1 MVKKS
6 LIFVAAFLLAQ
17 SSLWAGEVRLLSLG
31 VSSLEVAFWPQT
43 DTLLDHCHLV
53 LRRMAR
59 FRRLHT
65 MEKKLSKEQM
75 QEQKQSVQKEMTKA
89 EREQCYECDCCGYIY
104 DPADGDGEE
113 HGRGTPFRS
122 LPKYWVCPICE
133 IGKDAFQPCQ

>member
-6 LIFVAAFLLAQ
+6 LIFLAALFLAQ
-17 SSLWAGEVRLLSLG
+17 SSLWAREVRLFSFG
-31 VSSLEVAFWPQT
+31 VSSLEVAFWPPT

-59 FRRLHT
+59 FRRLHIT
-65 MEKKLSKEQM
+65 EKKVSP
-75 QEQKQSVQKEMTKA
+75 EQKQNPQEELTKA
-89 EREQCYECDCCGYIY
+89 QREQCYECDCCGYIY

-113 HGRGTPFRS
+113 HGRGTPFHS
-122 LPKYWVCPICE
+122 LPKYWVCPLCE